1 MIKQVASLEKNGR
14 KVWLLSE
21 IEPSS
26 SVTGGL
32 SGAQSFD
39 IERVAVVYERVEQ
52 YVKKHM
58 RVSHKELLVF
68 IK

>member
-1 MIKQVASLEKNGR
+1 LIKQVTSLEKNGR

-39 IERVAVVYERVEQ
+39 IERVAVVYERV
-52 YVKKHM
+52 
-58 RVSHKELLVF
+58 
-68 IK
+68 